1 MKAAARSRRDR
12 IRAQLADLKMPGA
25 LEAIDDVL
33 TRVDGG
39 GVTASEAI
47 EQLLGAQITLRNNRR
62 LQAVMRSSRLPAIK
76 TLDDFDFSFQ
86 PSIKREQ
93 IDSLH
98 ELGFLERKENVIFLG
113 PPGVGKT
120 HLAISLAIA
129 AAQSGRRVYYGALAH
144 LITSLEEAK
153 TTGQLGRR
161 LKILTYPSLLVI
173 DEIGYLP
180 VSQTGAM
187 LFFQLINRR
196 YERASTVL
204 TSNKGFEE
212 WGQILGDE
220 VMAAA
225 LIDRLLHH
233 CHIVNIRGSSYR
245 MRKHTDLS
253 KILHSPPAESSPS
266 PPEEKESKSKGEND
280 ELEARHLRQVCNF
293 RWPDGVNPRGWTVG
307 VGWIDRLRVSGCIHT
322 LEFLRRP
329 VAEGGVQAS
338 SIVYLLKE
346 VGESVGWVI
355 NRAVVV
361 CEDLLVLQSFEEALD
376 VRVVIGISPPGH
388 RSSDTVGGE
397 A

>member
-1 MKAAARSRRDR
+1 MKAVALSRRDR

-25 LEAIDDVL
+25 LEALDEVL
-33 TRVDGG
+33 TTVDGG

-47 EQLLGAQITLRNNRR
+47 EQLMGAQIMLRNNRR
-62 LQAVMRSSRLPAIK
+62 LQAAMRSSRLPAIK
-76 TLDDFDFSFQ
+76 TLEDFDFTFQ

-129 AAQSGRRVYYGALAH
+129 AAQSGRRVYYGALAD

-153 TTGQLGRR
+153 AAGQLARR

-196 YERASTVL
+196 YERVSTVL

-233 CHIVNIRGSSYR
+233 CHIVNIRGNSYR
-245 MRKHTDLS
+245 MRQHTDLS
-253 KILHSPPAESSPS
+253 KILHSPPAEPSPS
-266 PPEEKESKSKGEND
+266 PPGKRRTKPKEKATN
-280 ELEARHLRQVCNF
+280 
-293 RWPDGVNPRGWTVG
+293 
-307 VGWIDRLRVSGCIHT
+307 
-322 LEFLRRP
+322 
-329 VAEGGVQAS
+329 
-338 SIVYLLKE
+338 
-346 VGESVGWVI
+346 
-355 NRAVVV
+355 
-361 CEDLLVLQSFEEALD
+361 
-376 VRVVIGISPPGH
+376 
-388 RSSDTVGGE
+388 
-397 A
+397 

>member
-1 MKAAARSRRDR
+1 MKPAGSRSDR

-25 LEAIDDVL
+25 LEALDEVL
-33 TRVDGG
+33 TGVDGG
-39 GVTASEAI
+39 GMTASEAI
-47 EQLLGAQITLRNNRR
+47 EQLLGAQIMLRNNRR
-62 LQAVMRSSRLPAIK
+62 LQAAMRSSRLPGIK

-113 PPGVGKT
+113 SPGVGKT

-129 AAQSGRRVYYGALAH
+129 AAQSGRRVYYGALAD

-153 TTGQLGRR
+153 TAGQLGRR
-161 LKILTYPSLLVI
+161 LNILTYPSLLVI

-180 VSQTGAM
+180 VNQSGAM
-187 LFFQLINRR
+187 FFFQLINRR

-212 WGQILGDE
+212 WGQILGDD

-233 CHIVNIRGSSYR
+233 CHIVNIRGNSYR

-253 KILHSPPAESSPS
+253 KMLHSPLAEPSPS
-266 PPEEKESKSKGEND
+266 PPRKRRAKAKEK
-280 ELEARHLRQVCNF
+280 
-293 RWPDGVNPRGWTVG
+293 TT
-307 VGWIDRLRVSGCIHT
+307 I
-322 LEFLRRP
+322 
-329 VAEGGVQAS
+329 
-338 SIVYLLKE
+338 
-346 VGESVGWVI
+346 
-355 NRAVVV
+355 
-361 CEDLLVLQSFEEALD
+361 
-376 VRVVIGISPPGH
+376 
-388 RSSDTVGGE
+388 
-397 A
+397 

>member
-1 MKAAARSRRDR
+1 MKAAGSRRDR

-25 LEAIDDVL
+25 LEAVDDVL

-47 EQLLGAQITLRNNRR
+47 EQLLGAQIMLRNNRR
-62 LQAVMRSSRLPAIK
+62 LQAAMRSSRLPAIK

-129 AAQSGRRVYYGALAH
+129 AAQSGRRVYYGALAD

-153 TTGQLGRR
+153 TAGQLGRR

-245 MRKHTDLS
+245 MRKHIDLS
-253 KILHSPPAESSPS
+253 KILHSSPAQPS
-266 PPEEKESKSKGEND
+266 PLPPKRKRARVKEKSTN
-280 ELEARHLRQVCNF
+280 
-293 RWPDGVNPRGWTVG
+293 
-307 VGWIDRLRVSGCIHT
+307 
-322 LEFLRRP
+322 
-329 VAEGGVQAS
+329 
-338 SIVYLLKE
+338 
-346 VGESVGWVI
+346 
-355 NRAVVV
+355 
-361 CEDLLVLQSFEEALD
+361 
-376 VRVVIGISPPGH
+376 
-388 RSSDTVGGE
+388 
-397 A
+397 